1 MPGDED
7 AGPRS
12 VVGIPEF
19 DVEGALSDRIMQIE
33 QRLDEHDDEK
43 IALDERKY
51 GLPEST
57 FTFLITHGPLSVPF
71 AFAVFSMFLS
81 ISCLSLTLASSIQ
94 QGSEGNR
101 LGIPAGVEAPVRVA
115 QFLGAIVGVLMEDE
129 IPQGLQ
135 LIANGAGHTL
145 LLNGKKP
152 VHKRVVVSS
161 IFRLVVGYLFLSSL
175 FINVAQNFDVI
186 SIFYDV
192 LALEFVEN
200 IDDTTFALA
209 KKGFFGKS
217 LLVAANQHYSLEM
230 GEMRRYT
237 MERTDRRDVMAR
249 STASMVER
257 RLSFSGLIASNN
269 HVNRVVRF
277 IYFLNAAFVLGG
289 LGYITQK
296 QKQGHYRCNSIN
308 VVFDEEVWERA
319 IIALPNGETDERLLI
334 YSTFNGIYREQGSVE
349 GYPKYVEQNKN
360 DGSGFGPNSNV
371 TGAEIRYC
379 HDIGS
384 WIFTHPKIIVQNE
397 CSWLW
402 RSHQTEDFD
411 ILSTTYSSWEAW
423 TGKVTLSQVS
433 IRCKECSEDSD
444 CNYHGICEDKM
455 CQCDGEHYGI
465 SCEFSMPC
473 KSLASEKAQSLDK
486 WEQEKPINLLGSN
499 QTSFYEVYN
508 RPVYIQ
514 KGLSGEPYDM
524 RLYRIREKEKS
535 LSPSSQP
542 SLVPSVSIV
551 PTSTPPTTT
560 PTRTPSSF
568 PTSAP
573 TTSPSSSPLQTDE
586 ISPELDNFGSPPSPT
601 PAVEISQTIFPTE
614 LTADDVQS
622 PFPTPSSTTIVG
634 MSKTYAPTLP
644 LHKQN
649 DYDTAPDF
657 AGEGRRQDRSRE
669 RARCLLV

>member
-1 MPGDED
+1 M
-7 AGPRS
+7 
-12 VVGIPEF
+12 
-19 DVEGALSDRIMQIE
+19 
-33 QRLDEHDDEK
+33 
-43 IALDERKY
+43 
-51 GLPEST
+51 
-57 FTFLITHGPLSVPF
+57 FTFVGKILEI
-71 AFAVFSMFLS
+71 
-81 ISCLSLTLASSIQ
+81 LTTPSWS
-94 QGSEGNR
+94 
-101 LGIPAGVEAPVRVA
+101 
-115 QFLGAIVGVLMEDE
+115 DE

-319 IIALPNGETDERLLI
+319 IIALPNGDTDERLLI

-542 SLVPSVSIV
+542 SMVPSVSIV
-551 PTSTPPTTT
+551 PT
-560 PTRTPSSF
+560 RTPSLF
-568 PTSAP
+568 PTIAP

-586 ISPELDNFGSPPSPT
+586 ISPELDNL
-601 PAVEISQTIFPTE
+601 A
-614 LTADDVQS
+614 ADDVQS
-622 PFPTPSSTTIVG
+622 PFPTPPSTPTVG
-634 MSKTYAPTLP
+634 TMKTFAPTLP